1 MAATEQHTMA
11 DTIEQQQPTT
21 DASQQQ
27 HPLDVKVEQQVLVAN
42 ADGPHDTNTTAGVVD
57 ASDAEEWRNGICSHI
72 CGADD
77 CNSCLA
83 SWFCACFMFG
93 RVDHRLKRF
102 PSQNKDDFDLCNTA
116 CGILYLSFH
125 VHLGCLPVLLRRQE
139 IRKKFG
145 IKGNPCTDCLA
156 SWCCLPCTIGQM
168 NTELKDRAAQP
179 GHKQGKAVQ
188 YAQERPAM
196 AYLPGM

>member
-1 MAATEQHTMA
+1 MA

-77 CNSCLA
+77 CNSCG
-83 SWFCACFMFG
+83 WTN
-93 RVDHRLKRF
+93 R
-102 PSQNKDDFDLCNTA
+102 NKDDFDLCNTA

-125 VHLGCLPVLLRRQE
+125 VHLGV
-139 IRKKFG
+139 
-145 IKGNPCTDCLA
+145 
-156 SWCCLPCTIGQM
+156 S
-168 NTELKDRAAQP
+168 TELKLALGTHSLTLRSCSVSRSCSGAKKYARNSASKGILALTASRAGVVSPAPLDR
-179 GHKQGKAVQ
+179 
-188 YAQERPAM
+188 
-196 AYLPGM
+196 